1 MNRVEVSPDPGKRGG
16 YALVRI
22 SQAASFLDQPTF
34 RIQRQDERKPFL
46 GLHGWQAAEGP
57 LTPRRCWVEGTDL
70 VLEIGPEVVDAVESG
85 TIGFSLVAGKLSTT
99 VIWPDLPASRLNEQS
114 VFQAP
119 PAPTGPLTGAKDT
132 PSPPVLPPPPP
143 EVPDPLPPPPLPPPV
158 RSIVIDPLPIGGDTY
173 PSKKA
178 SPLPL
183 LLLLGFGIIIILAI
197 LGGMYVLKR
206 MPAFAPTAVTVPAPV
221 PVPVPAPISPPP
233 TPAADQCMGEPYPQ
247 VLQCEKDPAKLYQ
260 IAKIQAKQGNM
271 SAAVSLY
278 ELSAQGNYG
287 PAALAL
293 AQLYDPATFQPNAA
307 IEVADPAEAA
317 QYYKLATVDGDKDA
331 AAPRAALYNYLQVQ
345 KGKGDINAPL
355 TLSDYWP

>member
-1 MNRVEVSPDPGKRGG
+1 MNQVGVSPDPGKRGG

-22 SQAASFLDQPTF
+22 SQAAAFLDQPGF

-46 GLHGWQAAEGP
+46 GLHGWQAAEGT

-85 TIGFSLVAGKLSTT
+85 TIGFSLVAGRLSTT

-114 VFQAP
+114 VFQPP
-119 PAPTGPLTGAKDT
+119 PAATGPLTGAKDA
-132 PSPPVLPPPPP
+132 PVRPVLPPPPAA
-143 EVPDPLPPPPLPPPV
+143 PDPVPPAPPPPV
-158 RSIVIDPLPIGGDTY
+158 RPIVIEPPALGVGTY
-173 PSKKA
+173 PAKKA
-178 SPLPL
+178 SPWPV
-183 LLLLGFGIIIILAI
+183 LLLLGLGIIVVLAI

-206 MPAFAPTAVTVPAPV
+206 MPALTPAAVTVPAPV
-221 PVPVPAPISPPP
+221 PAPTPVPPPPPP

-260 IAKIQAKQGNM
+260 IGKNQAKLGNM

-287 PAALAL
+287 PAALTL

-355 TLSDYWP
+355 TISDYWP